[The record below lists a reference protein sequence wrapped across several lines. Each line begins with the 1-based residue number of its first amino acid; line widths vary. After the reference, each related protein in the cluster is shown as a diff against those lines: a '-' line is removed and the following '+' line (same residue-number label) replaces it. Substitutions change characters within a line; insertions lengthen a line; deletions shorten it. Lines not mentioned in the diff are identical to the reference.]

1 MTTTNQTPDTAAM
14 VLGKLIVEC
23 QKKRMI
29 VKLAEAM
36 GIKRQTVYLW
46 RDEEVLS
53 ERNARARLW
62 EISQIESA
70 ELKIFKD
77 MAVAALSAKTNIE
90 SDK

>member
-36 GIKRQTVYLW
+36 GLQRQTVYLW
-46 RDEEVLS
+46 RDEDILS

-70 ELKIFKD
+70 ELKMFKD
-77 MAVAALSAKTNIE
+77 MAEAALSPKTIFE
-90 SDK
+90 GDK